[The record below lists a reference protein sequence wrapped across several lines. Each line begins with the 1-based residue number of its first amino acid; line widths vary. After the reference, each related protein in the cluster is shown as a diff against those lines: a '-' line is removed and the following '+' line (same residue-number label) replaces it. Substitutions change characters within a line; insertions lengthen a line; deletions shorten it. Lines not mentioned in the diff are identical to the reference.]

1 MNAAEDL
8 ARGLDR
14 LLTRETAIADQH
26 ANMIHADCAQRRCFV
41 PAGDFVDLNEHGAPD
56 RIRTCDLCLRRAALY
71 PVELR
76 VPRTVLYAGG
86 RGCCKPRQRFA
97 KRNSRPPWT
106 VVMKVPGG
114 EFPCFQN
121 WP

>member
-71 PVELR
+71 PAELR
-76 VPRTVLYAGG
+76 VRGLELYSNRLAGE
-86 RGCCKPRQRFA
+86 KPACRAFNR
-97 KRNSRPPWT
+97 RP
-106 VVMKVPGG
+106 
-114 EFPCFQN
+114 
-121 WP
+121 